1 MGNGV
6 SSNVGR
12 LDGLAGRLGDGVL
25 DVGAGDLGHGVAV
38 LDLNRHD
45 LNNWVIDA
53 VLGGDL
59 TASVLHGGNSSVS
72 NGGNNGGNGSVGK
85 MAVGRS
91 QELGIS
97 FSISIALDQV
107 SGNSRVVADFV
118 NDVLADLH
126 VLNLLGVDGLLGANV
141 LDRGCASLRHQD
153 LIFQLA
159 VGGGDVVGGGSR
171 GTEQHLCVSI
181 SIGGRGSLG
190 GHSEQNDSEK
200 LSVHDEIVLP
210 LPR

>member
-12 LDGLAGRLGDGVL
+12 LNGLAGRLGDGVL

-45 LNNWVIDA
+45 LNNWVVDA

-59 TASVLHGGNSSVS
+59 TASALHGGNSGVS
-72 NGGNNGGNGSVGK
+72 NRGNNGGTGSVGK

-97 FSISIALDQV
+97 FS
-107 SGNSRVVADFV
+107 
-118 NDVLADLH
+118 
-126 VLNLLGVDGLLGANV
+126 
-141 LDRGCASLRHQD
+141 
-153 LIFQLA
+153 
-159 VGGGDVVGGGSR
+159 
-171 GTEQHLCVSI
+171 
-181 SIGGRGSLG
+181 
-190 GHSEQNDSEK
+190 
-200 LSVHDEIVLP
+200 
-210 LPR
+210 